1 MQQFDLSSLEFG
13 LFTDNLKVKIHPLVP
28 AILIDHYMHLN
39 KNQMG
44 IGLIYGK
51 NKAGVLHITN
61 AIGLSESEDND
72 PNAGMAIDKDLGIK
86 SHNLAT
92 FLNSSEKLIGVFQL
106 QKKLTLQSYGIYSM
120 IMPTKSSKDQKF
132 PKFKKI

>member
-72 PNAGMAIDKDLGIK
+72 PNDGALAIDKDLGIK
-86 SHNLAT
+86 LHNLT
-92 FLNSSEKLIGVFQL
+92 SFLNSS
-106 QKKLTLQSYGIYSM
+106 
-120 IMPTKSSKDQKF
+120 
-132 PKFKKI
+132 